1 MSARVRPEELS
12 DDDLLA
18 QLRGKS
24 NALILQTDLLGD
36 IAIHQLWGDVTMTA
50 YALLSDLVTLRRRV
64 G

>member
-1 MSARVRPEELS
+1 VRPQELQG
-12 DDDLLA
+12 DDLLA

-36 IAIHQLWGDVTMTA
+36 IAITQLGGDLTMTA
-50 YALLSDLVTLRRRV
+50 YALLSDLVTLRRRA